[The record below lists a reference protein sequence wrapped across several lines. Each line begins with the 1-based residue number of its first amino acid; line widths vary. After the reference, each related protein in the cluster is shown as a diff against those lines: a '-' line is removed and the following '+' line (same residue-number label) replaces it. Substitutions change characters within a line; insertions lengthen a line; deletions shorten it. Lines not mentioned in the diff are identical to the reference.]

1 MSKLKFDVSVIYSG
15 IFTQWDVESNTLP
28 RLLKSTIHIPAEI
41 DIEFGFIA
49 QIKKAKNQKLR
60 YCIYHP
66 DVPDENDIIRPPF
79 DGELYV
85 ESNDWK
91 FFIGDTIWAPLHNK
105 VGNWRMTLELK
116 GRVIAEKTFKIYLP
130 DNLPL
135 TEKYNSKQDEQKI
148 AAFWKKRGL

>member
-15 IFTQWDVESNTLP
+15 IFTKWDVESNALP
-28 RLLKSTIHIPAEI
+28 RLLKSTVHIPAEI

-49 QIKKAKNQKLR
+49 HIKKAKNQKLR

-116 GRVIAEKTFKIYLP
+116 GRVIAEKTFKIHLP
-130 DNLPL
+130 DDLPF
-135 TEKYNSKQDEQKI
+135 TEKYNTTQDEQKI